1 MGIKVVATNR
11 KATHDYRII
20 EKYESGIVLSGTEV
34 KSIRNNKVSIKE
46 AYVRIFNNELFVIG
60 MNISDYEN
68 AGYVTHTPNSD
79 RKLLMHKKEIL
90 KIRKLVDEKGK
101 TLVPLRLYFKKKQKE
116 NHNLWQFSEIQSF
129 EKSCSLRLPDTR
141 AGIFYYYCPSAL
153 CALVFYVCGIFEFS
167 GPCNASSASNT
178 IFS

>member
-68 AGYVTHTPNSD
+68 AGYVSHIPNSD

-101 TLVPLRLYFKKKQKE
+101 TLVPLRLYFKNGKAKLEFGLGQGKKMWDKRQDIKNKE
-116 NHNLWQFSEIQSF
+116 VKRRIDRNI
-129 EKSCSLRLPDTR
+129 K
-141 AGIFYYYCPSAL
+141 GI
-153 CALVFYVCGIFEFS
+153 
-167 GPCNASSASNT
+167 NR
-178 IFS
+178 